1 MIIAKARLP
10 TAKAEKLLSPSQW
23 KFCEK
28 KNATLEERLF
38 CKKLKCTTE
47 CHLFTTYTHFLLDR
61 CKGRGLASIKQ
72 KKKYLLKTQP

>member
-1 MIIAKARLP
+1 MDIVSQNDHSKRPISQ

-47 CHLFTTYTHFLLDR
+47 CHLF
-61 CKGRGLASIKQ
+61 I
-72 KKKYLLKTQP
+72 YLHILSPGQVKEQRACFH